1 MSLIEFLSFIF
12 NLSYQPAYVSGFTQ
26 FDEEGYPVD
35 DSYDDEEEDD
45 DFLEEEEFDDEYE
58 DDDEDEW
65 E

>member
-12 NLSYQPAYVSGFTQ
+12 NLSYQPAYVTGFTQ

-35 DSYDDEEEDD
+35 DSFDDEDEE
-45 DFLEEEEFDDEYE
+45 DFLEEEEF
-58 DDDEDEW
+58 EDEEFEDEENEW